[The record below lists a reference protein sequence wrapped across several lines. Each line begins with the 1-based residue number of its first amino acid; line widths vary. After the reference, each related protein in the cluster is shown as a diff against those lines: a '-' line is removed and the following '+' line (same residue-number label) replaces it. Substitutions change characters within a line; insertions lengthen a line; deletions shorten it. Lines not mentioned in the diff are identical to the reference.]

1 MTSRTGSDSAA
12 QQNHFLHCIW
22 FCCTAGSSEHVFSC
36 QSLSRSTTV
45 SGTMNPRIVAISGPL
60 RGSEFFIDED
70 DLYIGRG
77 ARSHIRLEDSLVSLK
92 HCSLYW
98 LGDRCMLQDRLSANG
113 TFVNEF
119 FFRAKL
125 VVHGDHIRVGR
136 SVFVYLLE
144 DEVDEALLAW
154 CRP

>member
-1 MTSRTGSDSAA
+1 M
-12 QQNHFLHCIW
+12 
-22 FCCTAGSSEHVFSC
+22 
-36 QSLSRSTTV
+36 

-77 ARSHIRLEDSLVSLK
+77 ARSHIRLEDPLVSPK

-98 LGDRCMLQDRLSANG
+98 LGDRCMLQDRLSENG

-119 FFRAKL
+119 FFPAKL
-125 VVHGDHIRVGR
+125 VVHGDHIRVGH
-136 SVFVYLLE
+136 SVFVYLLG
-144 DEVDEALLAW
+144 
-154 CRP
+154 